1 MSSWSWCSSRL
12 NTPASRSCLPLA
24 AAATACSAFLAAC
37 SGVAASMALL
47 AAWNAGLGLRGFDLF
62 HTLHHLM
69 SHVSV
74 SLDSP
79 RLRLDD
85 GAGGD
90 RPGPVAVDPAAPPKG
105 GGARPRAPRR
115 PGRRRRT
122 AGP

>member
-47 AAWNAGLGLRGFDLF
+47 AAWNAGLGPRGFDLF

-90 RPGPVAVDPAAPPKG
+90 RPGPVAVDRAAPRV
-105 GGARPRAPRR
+105 ASRRRPREPGRVGAPRR
-115 PGRRRRT
+115 PRG
-122 AGP
+122 